1 MSASPHPILYPLK
14 RVTIVILSLVLDHLL
29 STILLIEQAIVV
41 NVETSLANVDGY
53 ARMCAHMSN
62 IHDF

>member
-1 MSASPHPILYPLK
+1 M
-14 RVTIVILSLVLDHLL
+14 ILSLVLDHLL
-29 STILLIEQAIVV
+29 STILSVEQAIAV
-41 NVETSLANVDGY
+41 NLETSLANVDGY